1 VSQENILTKWVTPVI
16 IWANQEIGIEVRKL
30 SEKNTPRIKLTDNVV
45 ENIKIMAPYLDETS
59 QNRVFGMMLEAVKN
73 LEPDAD
79 KKAG

>member
-1 VSQENILTKWVTPVI
+1 M
-16 IWANQEIGIEVRKL
+16 

>member
-1 VSQENILTKWVTPVI
+1 MNKDIVKDI
-16 IWANQEIGIEVRKL
+16 R
-30 SEKNTPRIKLTDNVV
+30 LTDDTV

-73 LEPDAD
+73 LEPDAE

>member
-1 VSQENILTKWVTPVI
+1 MKKDIVKDI
-16 IWANQEIGIEVRKL
+16 R
-30 SEKNTPRIKLTDNVV
+30 LTDDTV

-73 LEPDAD
+73 LESAAE

>member
-1 VSQENILTKWVTPVI
+1 MKKDIVKDI
-16 IWANQEIGIEVRKL
+16 R
-30 SEKNTPRIKLTDNVV
+30 LTDDTV

-73 LEPDAD
+73 LESDAE